1 MNFKLDPMI
10 STLLVTKKASESV
23 FMDALVAIGGFI
35 AAMWFLLMP
44 IGKYIS
50 RKLYDADLIQS
61 LYLYKD
67 APNEIELAH

>member
-10 STLLVTKKASESV
+10 STLIVAKDAKGSL
-23 FMDALVAIGGFI
+23 FMDILVEIGGFVSLL
-35 AAMWFLLMP
+35 WFLLMP

-50 RKLYDADLIQS
+50 GKLYDAHLIRS

-67 APNEIELAH
+67 

>member
-50 RKLYDADLIQS
+50 RKLYDADLI
-61 LYLYKD
+61 
-67 APNEIELAH
+67 